1 MTTKETKAT
10 KETTSS
16 ATGVSYADAGVDID
30 AGERAVEKIA
40 GAARRT
46 HIPGVLGGVG
56 GFGGLFALKE
66 ALGTLEDP
74 VLVSGT
80 DGVGTK
86 LLVAVEAD
94 KHETIGQD
102 LVAMCVNDILTTGAR
117 PLFFLDYYATG
128 KLSPDHMAR
137 VVTGIA
143 RACEQSGCALIGG
156 ETAELPG
163 LYAHGHYDLAGFAV
177 GAVERK
183 KIIDG
188 ARVAA
193 GNAIIGIG
201 SSGLHSNGY
210 SLARKVVLD
219 VMKRPVAEVADV
231 LLEPTKLYVKPVLD
245 VLSRFDVRAMAHIT
259 GGGLPMNLTRAFP
272 ADTGA
277 RVVAGSWTEP
287 AIFETIRRGGPVAE
301 AEMRRT
307 FNCGIGF
314 CLVVPHVQA
323 HDVVAHLRSAHG
335 ETAWVIG
342 EVVAQPGVKAGDG
355 EVSYA

>member
-1 MTTKETKAT
+1 MTK
-10 KETTSS
+10 
-16 ATGVSYADAGVDID
+16 GVSYADSGVDID
-30 AGERAVEKIA
+30 AGEKAVEKIA
-40 GAARRT
+40 GAAKRT
-46 HIPGVLGGVG
+46 HIAGVIGGVG

-66 ALGTLEDP
+66 ALGTIDDP

-86 LLVAVEAD
+86 LLVAVQAD
-94 KHETIGQD
+94 MHETIGQD

-188 ARVAA
+188 TRVAA
-193 GNAIIGIG
+193 GNAIVGIA

-210 SLARKVVLD
+210 SLARKVILD
-219 VMKRPVAEVADV
+219 VMKRPLADVADV

-245 VLSRFDVRAMAHIT
+245 VMSKFDVRAMAHIT

-272 ADTGA
+272 VDTGA
-277 RVVAGSWTEP
+277 VVRPGAWREP
-287 AIFETIRRGGPVAE
+287 AVFDMIRKGGPVDE
-301 AEMRRT
+301 TEMRRT
-307 FNCGIGF
+307 FNCGVGF
-314 CLVVPHVQA
+314 ALVVPKAQA
-323 HDVVAHLRSAHG
+323 NDVVAHLASAHK
-335 ETAWVIG
+335 EDAWVIG

-355 EVSYA
+355 EVVYA